1 MFLRIRRGSD
11 SQRRSIV
18 PLDGELVYANDT
30 KKVFIGDGVTQGG
43 VPISNITTLIFPDE
57 TNRNASLLSP
67 IPGTMVYISDISK
80 FQGYVDDDGTGNPG
94 WVNLN

>member
-43 VPISNITTLIFPDE
+43 VPISNITTIRFEDVA
-57 TNRNASLLSP
+57 NRDAALPTPVS
-67 IPGTMVYISDISK
+67 GTIAYISSLSK
-80 FQGYVDDDGTGNPG
+80 FQGYVDDAGSGNPG
-94 WVNLN
+94 WVDLN